1 MTRTAFDATL
11 QITNNEAVSLTNLTV
26 ILFVTPAN
34 SLLNVTDLFFINDP
48 QLNGIQAAAVNST
61 NGMLLGGSLGPSSS
75 GSADWSILPTRE
87 AAISSATI
95 YSVGGTLSYE
105 QNGVFVSVQL
115 SPATITV
122 YPEALLDLQYFLQ
135 RDVYGDDPFT
145 PQIEPSI
152 PFTLAVMVTNI
163 GNGSA
168 NNFQITSSQP
178 TIVDNQKGKNIK

>member
-1 MTRTAFDATL
+1 MYDPFSGSIIVLPSGRLIST
-11 QITNNEAVSLTNLTV
+11 
-26 ILFVTPAN
+26 ILYK
-34 SLLNVTDLFFINDP
+34 L
-48 QLNGIQAAAVNST
+48 
-61 NGMLLGGSLGPSSS
+61 

-87 AAISSATI
+87 AAISGATI

-152 PFTLAVMVTNI
+152 PFTIAT
-163 GNGSA
+163 
-168 NNFQITSSQP
+168 Q
-178 TIVDNQKGKNIK
+178 